1 MALQILS
8 KTNMVNG
15 NTIQAADVSQ
25 SIDAFT
31 GAIGYDVTF
40 SGSFTLTGA
49 TTGSGFWQN
58 AVSSSFAST
67 ASFVTLAQTASFVTL
82 AQTASFVTLAQTAS
96 FVTLAQTASF
106 VLNAVSSSYALS
118 SSVTVSSSYAYSSSI
133 AFSSSY
139 AYSSS
144 VTVSSS
150 YAYSSSVTV
159 SSSYAPTLGSF
170 FASGSALVTNTSLN
184 FIAGAGKTTGG
195 ILGVNLPELSG
206 KTLGQNVFVSLAL
219 SSSAGMGPVVQV
231 GNLNTGVLT
240 FTSDGGNPDFFY
252 TIIYV

>member
-1 MALQILS
+1 MANVLSQVNIVDGQI
-8 KTNMVNG
+8 VEAHH
-15 NTIQAADVSQ
+15 ISQ
-25 SIDAFT
+25 SINAFT

-58 AVSSSFAST
+58 AVSSSF
-67 ASFVTLAQTASFVTL
+67 
-82 AQTASFVTLAQTAS
+82 
-96 FVTLAQTASF
+96 
-106 VLNAVSSSYALS
+106 
-118 SSVTVSSSYAYSSSI
+118 
-133 AFSSSY
+133 
-139 AYSSS
+139 
-144 VTVSSS
+144 
-150 YAYSSSVTV
+150 AYSSSVTV

-219 SSSAGMGPVVQV
+219 SSSAGTGPLIQV
-231 GNLNTGVLT
+231 GDLNTGVLT
-240 FTSDGGNPDFFY
+240 FTSFGGNPDFFY
-252 TIIYV
+252 TIIYI

>member
-67 ASFVTLAQTASFVTL
+67 ASFVTLAQTASFV
-82 AQTASFVTLAQTAS
+82 
-96 FVTLAQTASF
+96 
-106 VLNAVSSSYALS
+106 LNAVSSSYALS

-133 AFSSSY
+133 AFSSSYAYSSSVTVSSSY

>member
-58 AVSSSFAST
+58 AVSSSFAS
-67 ASFVTLAQTASFVTL
+67 
-82 AQTASFVTLAQTAS
+82 TAS